1 MSQEILQA
9 CMASLDRWMAALNA
23 YDAKA
28 MDAEMHFPHV
38 RLAGGKLVVYEK
50 AGSNPMDLFDRLRRE
65 DDSLVL
71 PGVGAD
77 ERDMLIE
84 ADPRVFHTTPH
95 YEGYSSV
102 LARLGPLAPA
112 QLSPF
117 LLRRWRAIAP
127 RRYVAGFD
135 AAGSREG
142 G

>member
-1 MSQEILQA
+1 MTWE
-9 CMASLDRWMAALNA
+9 DVVALGRRLPEVEVA
-23 YDAKA
+23 TSYGTPALK
-28 MDAEMHFPHV
+28 V
-38 RLAGGKLVVYEK
+38 RRKL
-50 AGSNPMDLFDRLRRE
+50 LTRLRRE

-95 YEGYSSV
+95 YEGYPSV